1 MKINHEQTK
10 IKLLEITELI
20 KKQNDALN
28 VFNTSKKE
36 TLSNEMWAEK
46 AKTDKVNELWNT
58 YMNGLSETKT
68 TILERLETIRELEKA
83 NEQILELDVPE
94 FANTLAVC
102 KSGLLPFDC
111 LENVLKQFAGQRQI
125 LLILQR
131 CFSDETYASEFD
143 KYTVDIDSA
152 VESLIFSVRTLE
164 QSNPYNAAI
173 NLQQMFDD
181 IISFGECHGVKF
193 SESERTSGM
202 ENKIEDLENSDME
215 QYIQMRNEMK
225 GL

>member
-20 KKQNDALN
+20 KKQYDALN

-36 TLSNEMWAEK
+36 TLGNEMWAEK
-46 AKTDKVNELWNT
+46 AKTDKINELWDT

-68 TILERLETIRELEKA
+68 AILERLETIRELEKV

-102 KSGLLPFDC
+102 KSGLLPLDC

-131 CFSDETYASEFD
+131 CFSDETYASEFN
-143 KYTVDIDSA
+143 KYTVDIDT
-152 VESLIFSVRTLE
+152 VINKLIIVVDNLE
-164 QSNPYNAAI
+164 QSPDSAAI
-173 NLQQMFDD
+173 SLQTLFDD
-181 IISFGECHGVKF
+181 VISFGECHGVSF
-193 SESERTSGM
+193 SEYEKTSGISTDDEKEQQLRKAM
-202 ENKIEDLENSDME
+202 GLE
-215 QYIQMRNEMK
+215 
-225 GL
+225 